1 MKAKGIRME
10 DELIENI
17 ERESKRTNRKFSDMV
32 RHILIEYFEREI
44 K

>member
-10 DELIENI
+10 DELIEDI
-17 ERESKRTNRKFSDMV
+17 EEEGKATNRKFSDMV
-32 RHILIEYFEREI
+32 RHILVEFFKKEI